1 MPIVHRMRRSGAAV
15 AIAPAFAFALFGA
28 LLFATPALAA
38 GEGAPHLDGTTMG
51 LLWAAPFAA
60 LLLSIA
66 VFPLVAP
73 AFWHHHFGKISALCA
88 AAAVGPLALVHGIDL
103 ALTEVAHAMLL
114 EYIPFIALVGALYV
128 VSGGVRIT
136 GTLRGTPLV
145 NTGMLLVGTALAGW
159 IGTTAAAMLLVR
171 PMIEANAWRHHRTH
185 VFVFFIFL
193 VANIGGALTP
203 LGDPP
208 LFIGFLRGV
217 DFFWPLSYMFWPMMV
232 CVLILAPAFFL
243 LDLWFWRKE
252 PAAPPTVSKSAEPLG
267 IQGKRNLVLIVGV
280 VGAVLLSGVWKP
292 GIFVTIQHVPVALQ
306 DIVRTVLLVALAGLS
321 LAITPRGLRGRMGF
335 TWFPIVE
342 VAKLFAGI
350 FMAIAPVLAMLK
362 AGTAGAFAPLIALVS
377 TEAGLPIPA
386 MYFWLTGGL
395 SAVLDNAP
403 TYLVFFNLAGGDPQV
418 LMTRDAATL
427 LAISAGAV
435 FMGAMTYI
443 GNAPNF
449 MVLAI
454 CKERGIPMPS
464 FFGFIGWSGVCLLP
478 VFVVLSVLFF

>member
-1 MPIVHRMRRSGAAV
+1 
-15 AIAPAFAFALFGA
+15 
-28 LLFATPALAA
+28 
-38 GEGAPHLDGTTMG
+38 
-51 LLWAAPFAA
+51 
-60 LLLSIA
+60 
-66 VFPLVAP
+66 
-73 AFWHHHFGKISALCA
+73 
-88 AAAVGPLALVHGIDL
+88 
-103 ALTEVAHAMLL
+103 
-114 EYIPFIALVGALYV
+114 
-128 VSGGVRIT
+128 
-136 GTLRGTPLV
+136 
-145 NTGMLLVGTALAGW
+145 
-159 IGTTAAAMLLVR
+159 
-171 PMIEANAWRHHRTH
+171 MIEANAWRRHRTH

-217 DFFWPLSYMFWPMMV
+217 DFFWPLAHMFWPMVV
-232 CVLILAPAFFL
+232 CVAVLAPAFFL
-243 LDLWFWRKE
+243 LDLWFWRRE
-252 PAAPPTVSKSAEPLG
+252 PHAPPVPAGRTEALG
-267 IQGKRNLVLIVGV
+267 IEGRRNLLLIAGV
-280 VGAVLLSGVWKP
+280 VGAVLMSGVWRP
-292 GIFVTIQHVPVALQ
+292 GIDITIHHVPVPLQ
-306 DIVRTVLLVALAGLS
+306 DVVRTALLVALAALS

-350 FMAIAPVLAMLK
+350 FVAIVPVLAMLK

-377 TEAGLPIPA
+377 TADGQPIPA
-386 MYFWLTGGL
+386 VYFWLTGGL
-395 SAVLDNAP
+395 SSVLDNAP

-418 LMTRDAATL
+418 LMGRDAATL

-464 FFGFIGWSGVCLLP
+464 FFGFVGWSAVFLLP
-478 VFVVLSVLFF
+478 VFVLLTVLFF

>member
-1 MPIVHRMRRSGAAV
+1 MPFVVSARALGVAA
-15 AIAPAFAFALFGA
+15 ALVLASAG
-28 LLFATPALAA
+28 PALAA
-38 GEGAPHLDGTTMG
+38 AEGAPHLDGTTMG
-51 LLWAAPFAA
+51 LIWAAPFAA
-60 LLLSIA
+60 LLLAIA
-66 VFPLVAP
+66 VLPLTAP
-73 AFWHHHFGKISALCA
+73 AFWHHHFGKVSAACA
-88 AAAVGPLALVHGIDL
+88 AAAALPLAAVHGLDL
-103 ALTEVAHAMLL
+103 ALTEVLHAVLL
-114 EYIPFIALVGALYV
+114 EYVPFIALVGALYV

-136 GTLRGTPLV
+136 GTLRGTPAV
-145 NTGMLLVGTALAGW
+145 NSVLLLVGTALAGW

-171 PMIEANAWRHHRTH
+171 TLIDANAGRRNSTH

-217 DFFWPLSYMFWPMMV
+217 DFFWPLVHLLWPMLV
-232 CVLILAPAFFL
+232 CVGVLVPAFYL
-243 LDLWFWRKE
+243 LDLWFWRRE
-252 PAAPPTVSKSAEPLG
+252 PAAPTPPAAGEGALG
-267 IQGKRNLVLIVGV
+267 IEGRRNLVLIAGV
-280 VGAVLLSGVWKP
+280 VGAVLMSGVWRP
-292 GIFVTIQHVPVALQ
+292 GIEITVQYVPLPLQ
-306 DIVRTVLLVALAGLS
+306 DLVRTVVLVALAGLS
-321 LAITPRGLRGRMGF
+321 LAITPSGLRGRMGF

-350 FMAIAPVLAMLK
+350 FVAIVPVLAMLK
-362 AGTAGAFAPLIALVS
+362 AGTAGAFAPLVALVS
-377 TEAGLPIPA
+377 TPDGQPIPA
-386 MYFWLTGGL
+386 VYFWLTGGL
-395 SAVLDNAP
+395 SSMLDNAP

-418 LMTRDAATL
+418 LMGRDATTL

-464 FFGFIGWSGVCLLP
+464 FFGFVGWSVVCLMP
-478 VFVVLSVLFF
+478 VFVLVTVLFF

>member
-1 MPIVHRMRRSGAAV
+1 MPLVRKARPIGAAL
-15 AIAPAFAFALFGA
+15 ALVLASAG
-28 LLFATPALAA
+28 PALAA

-51 LLWAAPFAA
+51 LGWAAPFAA

-66 VFPLVAP
+66 ILPLAAP
-73 AFWHHHFGKISALCA
+73 AFWHHHFGKVSALCA
-88 AAAVGPLALVHGIDL
+88 AAAALPLAAVHGLDL
-103 ALTEVAHAMLL
+103 ALTEVLHAVLL
-114 EYIPFIALVGALYV
+114 EYVPFIALVGALYV
-128 VSGGVRIT
+128 VSGGVRIK
-136 GTLRGTPLV
+136 GTLRGTPAV
-145 NTGMLLVGTALAGW
+145 NTGLLLVGTALAGW

-171 PMIEANAWRHHRTH
+171 PMIEANAWRRHRTH

-217 DFFWPLSYMFWPMMV
+217 DFFWPLAHMFWPMVV
-232 CVLILAPAFFL
+232 CVAVLAPAFFL
-243 LDLWFWRKE
+243 LDLWFWRRE
-252 PAAPPTVSKSAEPLG
+252 PHAPPVPAGRTEALG
-267 IQGKRNLVLIVGV
+267 IEGRRNLLLIAGV
-280 VGAVLLSGVWKP
+280 VGAVLMSGVWRP
-292 GIFVTIQHVPVALQ
+292 GIDITIHHVPVPLQ
-306 DIVRTVLLVALAGLS
+306 DVVRTALLVALATLS

-350 FMAIAPVLAMLK
+350 FVAIVPVLAMLK

-377 TEAGLPIPA
+377 TADGQPIPA
-386 MYFWLTGGL
+386 VYFWLTGGL
-395 SAVLDNAP
+395 SSVLDNAP

-418 LMTRDAATL
+418 LMGRDAATL

-464 FFGFIGWSGVCLLP
+464 FFGFVGWSAVFLLP
-478 VFVVLSVLFF
+478 VFVLLTVLFF